1 MSFTAI
7 RLSISSVLTFY
18 IIFKNSLMRTYTNQ
32 NPVRI
37 DAKRCDA
44 AVGGV
49 FCFWNSLEGTFSL
62 EPDAAFL
69 TETQKESACQ

>member
-1 MSFTAI
+1 
-7 RLSISSVLTFY
+7 
-18 IIFKNSLMRTYTNQ
+18 MRTYTNQ

-49 FCFWNSLEGTFSL
+49 FGFW
-62 EPDAAFL
+62 
-69 TETQKESACQ
+69 KERIL